1 MESGWFMLIVLAV
14 MGGIIAYLGDKIGS
28 KVGKRKIKLMGLRPK
43 YTSIL
48 VTIMTGISI
57 AVVTLGVMSVLSE
70 NARVALFGMN
80 KLRQQQHVLE
90 EQRDRLL
97 AEADKLAREMQEKND
112 LLADN
117 ELKLASQEEQL
128 DGANDRLR
136 LTLLDLEQ
144 VQAARDDASAQLGI
158 VQTAFNQAN
167 ADLATARGEIEEL
180 EHTKAGLTKTVA
192 ALDERNRLLNESML
206 TVREGTVLFRVGEVL
221 SSSVLTAGQPQDET
235 RSQLSGIMV
244 NINNMIRQRLN
255 ITDEKAVLL
264 YISPDEF
271 ERTVQELSNSPK
283 SSKLIRVTA
292 AGNIITGEPALVHV
306 NVYDNNL
313 VYNRGREVYTE
324 YFTSEEIESGA
335 ELQLLHFLHNVNRS
349 AQSDGILPDPL
360 SGNVGALTAVEMFD
374 TISRMKAYGNTGLTL
389 QAVTTQ
395 NIFTAG
401 PLRIEI
407 RVEPNRR

>member
-14 MGGIIAYLGDKIGS
+14 MGGLIAYLGDKIGS

-158 VQTAFNQAN
+158 VQTAFNQVH

-221 SSSVLTAGQPQDET
+221 SSSVLTAGQSQDET

-283 SSKLIRVTA
+283 DSKLIRVTA

-324 YFTSEEIESGA
+324 YFTSEEIASGA

>member
-14 MGGIIAYLGDKIGS
+14 MGGLIAYLGDKIGS

-158 VQTAFNQAN
+158 VQTAFNQVH
-167 ADLATARGEIEEL
+167 ADLATAQGEIEEL

-221 SSSVLTAGQPQDET
+221 SSSVLTAGQSQDET

-283 SSKLIRVTA
+283 DSKLIRVTA

-324 YFTSEEIESGA
+324 YFTSEEIASGA

-374 TISRMKAYGNTGLTL
+374 AISRMKAYGNTGLTL
-389 QAVTTQ
+389 RAVTTQ

>member
-1 MESGWFMLIVLAV
+1 MESGWFMLIVLVV
-14 MGGIIAYLGDKIGS
+14 MGGLIAYLGDKIGS

-167 ADLATARGEIEEL
+167 ADLATAQGEIEEL

-221 SSSVLTAGQPQDET
+221 SSSVLTAGQSQDET

-283 SSKLIRVTA
+283 DSKLIRVTA

-349 AQSDGILPDPL
+349 AQADGILPDPL

-374 TISRMKAYGNTGLTL
+374 AISRMKAYGNTGLTL
-389 QAVTTQ
+389 RAVTTQ

>member
-14 MGGIIAYLGDKIGS
+14 MGGLIAYLGDKIGS

-167 ADLATARGEIEEL
+167 TDLATARGEIEEL

-324 YFTSEEIESGA
+324 YFTSEEIASGA

-389 QAVTTQ
+389 RAVTTQ

>member
-14 MGGIIAYLGDKIGS
+14 MGGLIAYLGDKIGS

-117 ELKLASQEEQL
+117 EVKLASQEEQL

-144 VQAARDDASAQLGI
+144 VQAARDDASAQLEI
-158 VQTAFNQAN
+158 VQTAFNQVH
-167 ADLATARGEIEEL
+167 ADLATAQGEIEEL

-221 SSSVLTAGQPQDET
+221 SSSVLTAGQSQDET

-283 SSKLIRVTA
+283 DSKLIRVTA

-306 NVYDNNL
+306 NIYDNNL

-349 AQSDGILPDPL
+349 AQADGILPDPL

-374 TISRMKAYGNTGLTL
+374 AISRMKAYGNTGLTL
-389 QAVTTQ
+389 RAVTTQ

>member
-14 MGGIIAYLGDKIGS
+14 MGGLIAYLGDKIGS
-28 KVGKRKIKLMGLRPK
+28 KVGKKKIKLMGLRPK

-158 VQTAFNQAN
+158 VQTAFNQVH
-167 ADLATARGEIEEL
+167 ADLATAQGEIEEL

-221 SSSVLTAGQPQDET
+221 SSSVLTAGQSQDET

-283 SSKLIRVTA
+283 DSKLIRVTA

-306 NVYDNNL
+306 NIYDNNL

-349 AQSDGILPDPL
+349 AQADGILPDPL

-389 QAVTTQ
+389 RAVTTQ

>member
-14 MGGIIAYLGDKIGS
+14 MGGLIAYLGDKIGS

-97 AEADKLAREMQEKND
+97 AEADKLAKEMQEKND

-158 VQTAFNQAN
+158 VQTAFNQVH
-167 ADLATARGEIEEL
+167 ADLATAQGEIEEL

-221 SSSVLTAGQPQDET
+221 SSSVLTAGQSQDET

-283 SSKLIRVTA
+283 DSKLIRVTA

-306 NVYDNNL
+306 NIYDNNL

-349 AQSDGILPDPL
+349 AQADGILPDPL

-374 TISRMKAYGNTGLTL
+374 AISRMKAYGNTGLTL
-389 QAVTTQ
+389 RAVTTQ

>member
-14 MGGIIAYLGDKIGS
+14 MGGLIAYLGDKIGS

-136 LTLLDLEQ
+136 LTLLDLDQ

-167 ADLATARGEIEEL
+167 ADLATAQGEIEEL

-324 YFTSEEIESGA
+324 YFTSEEIASGA

>member
-14 MGGIIAYLGDKIGS
+14 MGGLIAYLGDKIGS

-158 VQTAFNQAN
+158 VQTAFNQVH
-167 ADLATARGEIEEL
+167 ADLATAQGEIEEL

-221 SSSVLTAGQPQDET
+221 SSSVLTAGQSQDET

-283 SSKLIRVTA
+283 DSKLIRVTA

-306 NVYDNNL
+306 NIYDNNL

-349 AQSDGILPDPL
+349 AQADGILPDPL

-389 QAVTTQ
+389 RAITTQ

>member
-14 MGGIIAYLGDKIGS
+14 MGGLIAYLGDKIGS

-167 ADLATARGEIEEL
+167 ADLATAQGEIEEL

-221 SSSVLTAGQPQDET
+221 SSSVLTAGQSQDET

-283 SSKLIRVTA
+283 DSKLIRVTA

-324 YFTSEEIESGA
+324 YFTSEEIASGA
-335 ELQLLHFLHNVNRS
+335 ELQLLHFLHNVNRN
-349 AQSDGILPDPL
+349 AQADGILPDPL

-374 TISRMKAYGNTGLTL
+374 AISRMKAYGNTGLTL
-389 QAVTTQ
+389 RAVTTQ

>member
-117 ELKLASQEEQL
+117 EVKLASQEEQL

-158 VQTAFNQAN
+158 VQTAFNQVH
-167 ADLATARGEIEEL
+167 ADLATAQGEIEEL

-221 SSSVLTAGQPQDET
+221 SSSVLTAGQSQDET

-283 SSKLIRVTA
+283 DSKLIRVTA

-306 NVYDNNL
+306 NIYDNNL

-349 AQSDGILPDPL
+349 AQADGILPDPL

-389 QAVTTQ
+389 RAVTTQ

>member
-14 MGGIIAYLGDKIGS
+14 MGGLIAYLGDKIGS

-128 DGANDRLR
+128 DGVNDRLR

-158 VQTAFNQAN
+158 VQTAFNQVH
-167 ADLATARGEIEEL
+167 ADLATAQGEIEEL

-221 SSSVLTAGQPQDET
+221 SSSVLTAGQSQDET

-283 SSKLIRVTA
+283 DSKLIRVTA

-306 NVYDNNL
+306 NIYDNNL

-349 AQSDGILPDPL
+349 AQADGILPDPL

-389 QAVTTQ
+389 RAVTTQ

>member
-1 MESGWFMLIVLAV
+1 MEGGWFMLIVLAV
-14 MGGIIAYLGDKIGS
+14 MGGLIAYLGDKIGS

-158 VQTAFNQAN
+158 VQTAFNQVH
-167 ADLATARGEIEEL
+167 ADLATAQGEIEEL

-221 SSSVLTAGQPQDET
+221 SSSVLTAGQSQDET

-283 SSKLIRVTA
+283 DSKLIRVTA

-306 NVYDNNL
+306 NIYDNNL

-349 AQSDGILPDPL
+349 AQADGILPDPL

-389 QAVTTQ
+389 RAVTTQ

>member
-14 MGGIIAYLGDKIGS
+14 MGGLIAYLGDKIGS

-158 VQTAFNQAN
+158 VQTAFNQVH
-167 ADLATARGEIEEL
+167 ADLATAQGEIEEL

-221 SSSVLTAGQPQDET
+221 SSSVLTAGQSQDET

-283 SSKLIRVTA
+283 DSKLIRVTA

-306 NVYDNNL
+306 NIYDNNL

-335 ELQLLHFLHNVNRS
+335 ELQLLHFLHKVNRS
-349 AQSDGILPDPL
+349 AQADGILPDPL

-389 QAVTTQ
+389 RAVTTQ

>member
-14 MGGIIAYLGDKIGS
+14 MGGLIAYLGDKIGS

-48 VTIMTGISI
+48 VTIVTGISI

-167 ADLATARGEIEEL
+167 ADLATAQGEIEEL

-324 YFTSEEIESGA
+324 YFTSEEIASGA

>member
-14 MGGIIAYLGDKIGS
+14 MGGLIAYLGDKIGS

-117 ELKLASQEEQL
+117 EVKLASQEEQL

-158 VQTAFNQAN
+158 VQTAFNQVH
-167 ADLATARGEIEEL
+167 ADLATAQGEIEEL

-221 SSSVLTAGQPQDET
+221 SSSVLTAGQSQDET

-283 SSKLIRVTA
+283 DSKLIRVTA

-324 YFTSEEIESGA
+324 YFTSEEIESGT

-349 AQSDGILPDPL
+349 AQADGILPDPL

-389 QAVTTQ
+389 RAITTQ

>member
-14 MGGIIAYLGDKIGS
+14 MGGLIAYLGDKIGY

-158 VQTAFNQAN
+158 VQTAFNQVH
-167 ADLATARGEIEEL
+167 ADLATAQGEIEEL

-221 SSSVLTAGQPQDET
+221 SSSVLTAGQSQDET

-283 SSKLIRVTA
+283 DSKLIRVTA

-306 NVYDNNL
+306 NIYDNNL

-349 AQSDGILPDPL
+349 AQADGILPDPL

-389 QAVTTQ
+389 RAVTTQ

>member
-14 MGGIIAYLGDKIGS
+14 MGGLIAYLGDKIGS

-167 ADLATARGEIEEL
+167 ADLATAQGEIEEL
-180 EHTKAGLTKTVA
+180 EHTKAGLTKTVT

-221 SSSVLTAGQPQDET
+221 SSSVLTAGQSQDET

-283 SSKLIRVTA
+283 DSKLIRVTA

-349 AQSDGILPDPL
+349 AQADGILPDPL

-374 TISRMKAYGNTGLTL
+374 AISRMKAYGNTGLTL
-389 QAVTTQ
+389 RAVTTQ

>member
-14 MGGIIAYLGDKIGS
+14 MGGLIAYLGDKIGS

-158 VQTAFNQAN
+158 VQTAFNQVH

-283 SSKLIRVTA
+283 DSKLIRVTA

-306 NVYDNNL
+306 NIYDNNL

-349 AQSDGILPDPL
+349 AQADGILPDPL

-389 QAVTTQ
+389 RAVTTQ

>member
-14 MGGIIAYLGDKIGS
+14 MGGLIAYLGDKIGS

-167 ADLATARGEIEEL
+167 ADLATAQGEIEEL

-324 YFTSEEIESGA
+324 YFTSEEIASGA

-360 SGNVGALTAVEMFD
+360 SGNVGALTAVEMVD

>member
-14 MGGIIAYLGDKIGS
+14 MGGLIAYLGDKIGS

-324 YFTSEEIESGA
+324 YFTSEEIASGA

>member
-14 MGGIIAYLGDKIGS
+14 MGGLIAYLGDKIGS

-128 DGANDRLR
+128 DGANGRLR

-158 VQTAFNQAN
+158 VQTAFNQVH
-167 ADLATARGEIEEL
+167 ADLATAQGEIEEL

-221 SSSVLTAGQPQDET
+221 SSSVLTAGQSQDET

-283 SSKLIRVTA
+283 DSKLIRVTA

-306 NVYDNNL
+306 NIYDNNL

-349 AQSDGILPDPL
+349 AQADGILPDPL

-374 TISRMKAYGNTGLTL
+374 AISRMKAYGNTGLTL

>member
-14 MGGIIAYLGDKIGS
+14 MGGLIAYLGDKIGS

-136 LTLLDLEQ
+136 LTLLDLDQ

-167 ADLATARGEIEEL
+167 ADLATAQGEIEEL

-221 SSSVLTAGQPQDET
+221 SSSVLTAGQSQDET

-292 AGNIITGEPALVHV
+292 AGNIITGEPALVHG

-324 YFTSEEIESGA
+324 YFTSEEIASGA

-374 TISRMKAYGNTGLTL
+374 AISRMKAYGNTGLTL
-389 QAVTTQ
+389 RAVTTQ

>member
-14 MGGIIAYLGDKIGS
+14 MGGLIAYLGDKIGS

-136 LTLLDLEQ
+136 LTLLDLDQ

-167 ADLATARGEIEEL
+167 ADLATAQGEIEEL

-221 SSSVLTAGQPQDET
+221 SSSVLTAGQSQDET

-283 SSKLIRVTA
+283 DSKLIRVTA

-324 YFTSEEIESGA
+324 YFTSEEIASGA

-374 TISRMKAYGNTGLTL
+374 AISRMKAYGNTGLTL
-389 QAVTTQ
+389 RAVTTQ

>member
-14 MGGIIAYLGDKIGS
+14 MGGLIAYLGDKIGS

-117 ELKLASQEEQL
+117 EVKLASQEEQL

-167 ADLATARGEIEEL
+167 ADLATAQGEIEEL

-221 SSSVLTAGQPQDET
+221 SSSVLTAGQSQDET

-349 AQSDGILPDPL
+349 AQADGILPDPL

-374 TISRMKAYGNTGLTL
+374 AISRMKAYGNTGLTL

>member
-1 MESGWFMLIVLAV
+1 MESGWFMLLVLAV
-14 MGGIIAYLGDKIGS
+14 MGGLIAYLGDKIGS

-117 ELKLASQEEQL
+117 EVKLASQEEQL

-158 VQTAFNQAN
+158 VQTAFNQVH
-167 ADLATARGEIEEL
+167 ADLVTAQGEIEEL

-221 SSSVLTAGQPQDET
+221 SSSVLTAGQSQDET

-292 AGNIITGEPALVHV
+292 AGNIITGEPALVPVTIYDTNRV
-306 NVYDNNL
+306 N
-313 VYNRGREVYTE
+313 NRGREVYTE

-349 AQSDGILPDPL
+349 AQADGILPDPL

-389 QAVTTQ
+389 RAVTTQ

>member
-14 MGGIIAYLGDKIGS
+14 MGGLIAYLGDKIGS

-136 LTLLDLEQ
+136 LTLLDLDQ

-167 ADLATARGEIEEL
+167 ADLATAQGEIEEL

-221 SSSVLTAGQPQDET
+221 SSSVLTAGQSQDET

-271 ERTVQELSNSPK
+271 ERTVRELSNSPK

-324 YFTSEEIESGA
+324 YFTSEEIASGA

-374 TISRMKAYGNTGLTL
+374 AISRMKAYGNTGLTL
-389 QAVTTQ
+389 RAVTTQ

>member
-14 MGGIIAYLGDKIGS
+14 MGGLIAYLGDKIGS

-167 ADLATARGEIEEL
+167 ADLATAQGEIEEL

-221 SSSVLTAGQPQDET
+221 SSSVLTAGQSQDET

-283 SSKLIRVTA
+283 DSKLIRVTA

-324 YFTSEEIESGA
+324 YFTSEEIASGA

>member
-14 MGGIIAYLGDKIGS
+14 MGGLIAYLGDKIGS

-117 ELKLASQEEQL
+117 EVKLASQEEQL

-144 VQAARDDASAQLGI
+144 VQVARDDASAQLGI
-158 VQTAFNQAN
+158 VQTAFNQVH
-167 ADLATARGEIEEL
+167 ADLATAQGEIEEL

-221 SSSVLTAGQPQDET
+221 SSSVLTAGQSQDET

-283 SSKLIRVTA
+283 DSKLIRVTA

-306 NVYDNNL
+306 NIYDNNL

-349 AQSDGILPDPL
+349 AQADGILPDPL

-389 QAVTTQ
+389 RAVTTQ

>member
-14 MGGIIAYLGDKIGS
+14 MGGLIAYLGDKIGS

-90 EQRDRLL
+90 EQRERLL

-117 ELKLASQEEQL
+117 EVKLASQEEQL

-158 VQTAFNQAN
+158 VQTAFNQVH
-167 ADLATARGEIEEL
+167 ADLATAQGEIEEL

-221 SSSVLTAGQPQDET
+221 SSSVLTAGQSQDET

-244 NINNMIRQRLN
+244 TINNMIRQRLN
-255 ITDEKAVLL
+255 ITDDKALLL

-283 SSKLIRVTA
+283 DSKLIRVTA

-306 NVYDNNL
+306 NIYDNNL

-349 AQSDGILPDPL
+349 AQADGILPDPL

-389 QAVTTQ
+389 RAVTTQ

>member
-14 MGGIIAYLGDKIGS
+14 MGGLIAYLGDKIGS

-136 LTLLDLEQ
+136 LTLLDLDQ

-167 ADLATARGEIEEL
+167 ADLATAQGEIEEL

-221 SSSVLTAGQPQDET
+221 SSSVLTAGQSQDET

-324 YFTSEEIESGA
+324 YFTSEEIASGA

-389 QAVTTQ
+389 RAVTTQ

>member
-14 MGGIIAYLGDKIGS
+14 MGGLIAYLGDKIGS

-167 ADLATARGEIEEL
+167 ADLATAQGEIEEL

-221 SSSVLTAGQPQDET
+221 SSSVLTAGQHQDET

-349 AQSDGILPDPL
+349 AQADGILPDPL

-374 TISRMKAYGNTGLTL
+374 AISRMKAYGNTGLTL

>member
-14 MGGIIAYLGDKIGS
+14 MGGLIAYLGDKIGS

-117 ELKLASQEEQL
+117 
-128 DGANDRLR
+128 DRWR
-136 LTLLDLEQ
+136 LTLLDLDQ

-167 ADLATARGEIEEL
+167 ADLATAQGEIEEL

-221 SSSVLTAGQPQDET
+221 SSSVLTAGQSQDET

-324 YFTSEEIESGA
+324 YFTSEEIASGA

-374 TISRMKAYGNTGLTL
+374 AISRMKAYGNTGLTL
-389 QAVTTQ
+389 RAVTTQ

>member
-14 MGGIIAYLGDKIGS
+14 MGGLIAYLGDKIGS
-28 KVGKRKIKLMGLRPK
+28 KVGKRKIKVMGLRPK

-117 ELKLASQEEQL
+117 EVKLASQEEQL

-158 VQTAFNQAN
+158 VQTAFNQVH
-167 ADLATARGEIEEL
+167 ADLATAQGEIEEL

-221 SSSVLTAGQPQDET
+221 SSSVLTAGQSQDET

-283 SSKLIRVTA
+283 DSKLIRVTA

-306 NVYDNNL
+306 NIYDNNL

-349 AQSDGILPDPL
+349 AQADGILPDPL

-389 QAVTTQ
+389 RAITTQ

>member
-14 MGGIIAYLGDKIGS
+14 MGGFIAYLGDKIGS

-90 EQRDRLL
+90 DQRDRLL

-117 ELKLASQEEQL
+117 EVKLASQEEQL

-158 VQTAFNQAN
+158 VQTAFNQVH
-167 ADLATARGEIEEL
+167 ADLATAQGEIEEL

-221 SSSVLTAGQPQDET
+221 SSSVLTAGQSQNET

-283 SSKLIRVTA
+283 DSKLIRVTA

-306 NVYDNNL
+306 NIYDNNL

-335 ELQLLHFLHNVNRS
+335 ELQLLHFLHNVNRN
-349 AQSDGILPDPL
+349 AQADGILPDPL

-374 TISRMKAYGNTGLTL
+374 AISRMKAYGNTGLTL
-389 QAVTTQ
+389 RAVTTQ

>member
-14 MGGIIAYLGDKIGS
+14 MGGLIAYLGDKIGS

-117 ELKLASQEEQL
+117 EVKLASQEEQL

-158 VQTAFNQAN
+158 VQTAFNQVH
-167 ADLATARGEIEEL
+167 ADLATAQGEIEEL

-221 SSSVLTAGQPQDET
+221 SSSVLTAGQSQDET

-283 SSKLIRVTA
+283 DSKLIRVTA

-306 NVYDNNL
+306 NIYDNNL

-349 AQSDGILPDPL
+349 AQADGILPDPL

-389 QAVTTQ
+389 RAITTQ

>member
-14 MGGIIAYLGDKIGS
+14 MGGLIAYLGDKIGS

-158 VQTAFNQAN
+158 VQTAFNQAS
-167 ADLATARGEIEEL
+167 ADLATAQGEIEEL

-221 SSSVLTAGQPQDET
+221 SSSVLTAGQSQDET

-349 AQSDGILPDPL
+349 AQADGILPDPL

-374 TISRMKAYGNTGLTL
+374 AISRMKAYGNTGLTL

>member
-167 ADLATARGEIEEL
+167 ADLATAQGEIEEL

-324 YFTSEEIESGA
+324 YFTSEEIASGA

>member
-14 MGGIIAYLGDKIGS
+14 MGGLIAYLGDKIGS

-158 VQTAFNQAN
+158 VQTAFNQVH
-167 ADLATARGEIEEL
+167 ADLATAQGEIEEL

-221 SSSVLTAGQPQDET
+221 SSSVLTAGQSQDET

-283 SSKLIRVTA
+283 DSKLIRVTA

-306 NVYDNNL
+306 NIYDNNL

-349 AQSDGILPDPL
+349 AQADGILPDPL
-360 SGNVGALTAVEMFD
+360 SGNVGALTAVEMVD

-389 QAVTTQ
+389 RAVTTQ